1 MRIRKGLKQ
10 MIDTVPAG
18 IGPLG
23 QKIVRFAVERGCFNI
38 VGAVDPDPDKAC
50 RDLNVAVHPQAVHG

>member
-1 MRIRKGLKQ
+1 
-10 MIDTVPAG
+10 MINTTVHIG
-18 IGPLG
+18 SGPLE
-23 QKIVRFAVERGCFNI
+23 QKIIRFAVERGCFNI